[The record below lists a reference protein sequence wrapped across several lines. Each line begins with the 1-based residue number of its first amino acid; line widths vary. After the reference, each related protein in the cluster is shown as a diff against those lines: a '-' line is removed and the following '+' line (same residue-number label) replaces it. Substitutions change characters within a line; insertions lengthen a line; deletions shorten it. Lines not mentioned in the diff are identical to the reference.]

1 MEKLRIGVVGAG
13 NIARHGHLPAYKQC
27 SNCVPVAVC
36 DLDLDRAK
44 QLAADFGIEEVYSSV
59 EEMLEKANID
69 AVDIC
74 TWNNA
79 HAPVLI
85 AAANA
90 GKHVMCEKPLAMNL
104 SDALLMEKAVK
115 DNDIVFFL
123 AVPSRFGYE
132 NMYARDLLERGE
144 LGEVYYA
151 KTSNIRRRGTP
162 TGWFTDKKTSGGG
175 PVIDIGIH
183 RIDAAWYLM
192 GNPKPV
198 RVSANVFNKI
208 GDYQTKGV
216 GRWQGTP
223 CPDNKFDCEDSGA
236 GSIHF
241 ENGAVML
248 FEASWAINAPEKS
261 ETLICGTKAG
271 LSLEPL
277 TVYGERN
284 EYLSTDKITVN
295 PANDKFKLE
304 IEHFADCVLNGIK
317 ETKYPIEQAVDM
329 QRMLQAIYDSADQ
342 GKEIVLGE

>member
-1 MEKLRIGVVGAG
+1 MEKLKIGVVGAG
-13 NIARHGHLPAYKQC
+13 NIAVNGHLPAYK
-27 SNCVPVAVC
+27 NCKNAVPMAIC
-36 DLDLDRAK
+36 DIDAQRAEK
-44 QLAADFGIEEVYSSV
+44 AAKDFGIPEYYSSV
-59 EEMLEKANID
+59 EEMLEKADID

-79 HAPVLI
+79 HKDVLI
-85 AAANA
+85 KAAKA

-115 DNDIVFFL
+115 ETGIIFFL

-132 NMYARDLLERGE
+132 NMYLRDMYDRGE

-151 KTSNIRRRGTP
+151 NTTNIRRRGTP

-192 GNPKPV
+192 GTPKPV

-223 CPDNKFDCEDSGA
+223 CPDNQFDCEDSGA
-236 GSIHF
+236 GVVHF
-241 ENGAVML
+241 ENGATMV
-248 FEASWAINAPEKS
+248 FEASWALNAPDKS

-271 LSLEPL
+271 ASVNPL
-277 TVYGERN
+277 VIYGERN
-284 EYLSTDKITVN
+284 DYLSTDNITVFPSN
-295 PANDKFKLE
+295 NKTMLE
-304 IEHFADCVLNGIK
+304 IEHFAECVLNGNH

-329 QRMLQAIYDSADQ
+329 QRILQGIYDSAEQ
-342 GKEIVLGE
+342 GKEIIIGE